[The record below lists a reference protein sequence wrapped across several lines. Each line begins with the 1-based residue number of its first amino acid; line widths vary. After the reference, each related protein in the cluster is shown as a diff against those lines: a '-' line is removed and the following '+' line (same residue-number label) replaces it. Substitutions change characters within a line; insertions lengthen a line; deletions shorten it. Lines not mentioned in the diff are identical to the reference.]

1 MTGAT
6 TAAAAWRGGGFGLP
20 MGGGGLGIGTII
32 VLGLVGYAFGIDP
45 RILIGGA
52 EILTGGSQS
61 PTYQTDRRSGQRK
74 TGAPT
79 DEMGS
84 MISGVLGEIDDRW
97 SEIFQASGQIYT
109 GPRIVLFRNATN
121 GGRCGM
127 AQSAMGPFYCPPDQ
141 QIFLDTGFFRE
152 VETRFRGCSGSACKF
167 TAAYI
172 IAHEAGHHIQNLLGI
187 LPRVTRL
194 QQQAGSKA
202 EANALQVKV
211 ELQADCLSGVWV
223 NREEKKRPG
232 FLEAGDIDAALT
244 TATAIGDDTLQR
256 QATGRVVPDSFT
268 HGSAAQRK
276 HWFMTGYQQGTVQA
290 CNTLRRGR
298 ALTIGQ
304 SMSMRSRPKQFVPLN
319 IAVLTISDTRSLA
332 DDKSGTTLADRL
344 TAAGHQ
350 LAAREIVTDDVEAI
364 RVIVKRWIAD
374 AGVDAI
380 ITTGGTGFTG
390 RDVTPEAIEPL
401 FEKRMDGFSIAFH
414 MLSHAKIGASTM
426 QSRATAG
433 VAGATFIFCLPG
445 SPGACRDGWDGILA
459 RQLDYRTRPC
469 NFVEIMPRLDEH
481 LRAAEGQGRVGLT
494 GSAASDVN
502 QFSSRSTHQAASR
515 FNRRSQKHCESFP
528 SRVSPNLFKFP
539 IAAPGRSSLT

>member
-1 MTGAT
+1 MRYDDFRRSDDIEDRRGDDGGGM
-6 TAAAAWRGGGFGLP
+6 GGGFGMP

-52 EILTGGSQS
+52 EILTGGGSQAPS
-61 PTYQTDRRSGQRK
+61 YQTDRRSGK

-84 MISGVLGEIDDRW
+84 MISGILGEIDDRW
-97 SEIFQASGQIYT
+97 SEIFKASGQSYS

-127 AQSAMGPFYCPPDQ
+127 AQSAMGPFYCPPDW
-141 QIFLDTGFFRE
+141 QIFLDTGFFRQ
-152 VETRFRGCSGSACKF
+152 VETRFHGCSGNACKF

-194 QQQAGSKA
+194 QQQAGNKA

-223 NREEKKRPG
+223 NREAKKRPG

-276 HWFMTGYQQGTVQA
+276 QWFMTGYQQGTVQA
-290 CNTLRRGR
+290 CNTFG
-298 ALTIGQ
+298 
-304 SMSMRSRPKQFVPLN
+304 
-319 IAVLTISDTRSLA
+319 
-332 DDKSGTTLADRL
+332 SGA
-344 TAAGHQ
+344 
-350 LAAREIVTDDVEAI
+350 
-364 RVIVKRWIAD
+364 
-374 AGVDAI
+374 
-380 ITTGGTGFTG
+380 
-390 RDVTPEAIEPL
+390 
-401 FEKRMDGFSIAFH
+401 M
-414 MLSHAKIGASTM
+414 
-426 QSRATAG
+426 
-433 VAGATFIFCLPG
+433 
-445 SPGACRDGWDGILA
+445 
-459 RQLDYRTRPC
+459 
-469 NFVEIMPRLDEH
+469 
-481 LRAAEGQGRVGLT
+481 
-494 GSAASDVN
+494 
-502 QFSSRSTHQAASR
+502 
-515 FNRRSQKHCESFP
+515 
-528 SRVSPNLFKFP
+528 
-539 IAAPGRSSLT
+539 